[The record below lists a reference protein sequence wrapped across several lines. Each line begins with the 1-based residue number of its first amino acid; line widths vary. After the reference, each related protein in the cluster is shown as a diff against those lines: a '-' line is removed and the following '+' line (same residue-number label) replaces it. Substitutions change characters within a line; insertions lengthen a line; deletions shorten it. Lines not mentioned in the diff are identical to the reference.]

1 MHGYKVFEQTERK
14 FEENR
19 SKFTD
24 FEGFLSRLFVL
35 PGHLKIAL
43 LTAEEA
49 LDLVFHDSGSEFDEE
64 NDESNDEMEMNSDNE
79 STGEMQPTTGNI
91 AYSGTNNHDPMN
103 IH

>member
-1 MHGYKVFEQTERK
+1 MHGYKVIEQTERK

-24 FEGFLSRLFVL
+24 FEGFLSRLFARVL
-35 PGHLKIAL
+35 PGHLKMAL

-64 NDESNDEMEMNSDNE
+64 SDESNDEMEMNSDNE
-79 STGEMQPTTGNI
+79 STGEMQPTTGNTGCI
-91 AYSGTNNHDPMN
+91 KKK
-103 IH
+103 